1 MLLYVPSF
9 INCEQSVIFFR
20 LKTLPLLIVVKEK
33 FTEKNENFYANVL
46 PKTFHF
52 NRNTLGFRPQMK
64 SYIDPYP
71 YMSLKYCFVNGFLEK
86 YHSSKLRGR
95 IFFTDAR

>member
-20 LKTLPLLIVVKEK
+20 LKTLSLLIVVKEK
-33 FTEKNENFYANVL
+33 FTEKKKTFFLNIVTNENFYANVL

-52 NRNTLGFRPQMK
+52 NRNTQGFRPQMK
-64 SYIDPYP
+64 SYPD
-71 YMSLKYCFVNGFLEK
+71 K
-86 YHSSKLRGR
+86 
-95 IFFTDAR
+95 